1 MTAEKNYEADEKK
14 DKLIIK
20 ELIKKSIDFK
30 DMARKFTEYFS
41 KKYGAEFGG
50 NVLFEYDSTGNVMI
64 MTCYD
69 QDRVF
74 EVENEL
80 NDIATHLKFLRKTA
94 SYKKRTGRM
103 L

>member
-1 MTAEKNYEADEKK
+1 MEDFDRGEKK
-14 DKLIIK
+14 DVQIIK
-20 ELIKKSIDFK
+20 ELMRKSSDFK

-41 KKYGAEFGG
+41 KKYGSEFGG
-50 NVLFEYDSTGNVMI
+50 NVLFEYDATGNVMI

-74 EVENEL
+74 EIENEL

-94 SYKKRTGRM
+94 SYKKRTGRI